1 MFDLGMSELLVIG
14 IVALIVIGPKD
25 LPGMFAT
32 LGRFTAKARA
42 MSREFSRAME
52 AAAKESGVNDVAKDL
67 KAATSAKSMG
77 LDAVKDAASKFEKWD
92 PLKPQARSAVPTP
105 AAMTPIV
112 PLSEAP
118 NVALGPATKA
128 LAEKQIERRI
138 QSNAKVDAL
147 RAAAAGS
154 KAAPVAEVPVAA
166 APVRGGRV
174 RSKAAEASPV
184 TKAAVKPAVK
194 PATAK
199 PAATKTAAAK
209 PKSPKADA

>member
-77 LDAVKDAASKFEKWD
+77 LDAVKDAAAKFEKWD
-92 PLKPQARSAVPTP
+92 PLKPQTRP
-105 AAMTPIV
+105 AAAAPV
-112 PLSEAP
+112 AAASEAP

-128 LAEKQIERRI
+128 LAERQAEQRI
-138 QSNAKVDAL
+138 QSAAKAAEL
-147 RAAAAGS
+147 RAAAAGTKGVS
-154 KAAPVAEVPVAA
+154 AAEPPVAA

-174 RSKAAEASPV
+174 RSKVVGATEAPLAI
-184 TKAAVKPAVK
+184 KAASKPAVAK
-194 PATAK
+194 PAAAKPAAAK
-199 PAATKTAAAK
+199 PAATK

>member
-1 MFDLGMSELLVIG
+1 
-14 IVALIVIGPKD
+14 
-25 LPGMFAT
+25 
-32 LGRFTAKARA
+32 
-42 MSREFSRAME
+42 
-52 AAAKESGVNDVAKDL
+52 VAKDL
-67 KAATSAKSMG
+67 KTATSAKSMG

-92 PLKPQARSAVPTP
+92 PLKPQARPAVPTP

-154 KAAPVAEVPVAA
+154 KAAPAADVPVAA

-174 RSKAAEASPV
+174 RSKAAAAAEASPV

-194 PATAK
+194 PAIAK
-199 PAATKTAAAK
+199 PAATKTTAAK